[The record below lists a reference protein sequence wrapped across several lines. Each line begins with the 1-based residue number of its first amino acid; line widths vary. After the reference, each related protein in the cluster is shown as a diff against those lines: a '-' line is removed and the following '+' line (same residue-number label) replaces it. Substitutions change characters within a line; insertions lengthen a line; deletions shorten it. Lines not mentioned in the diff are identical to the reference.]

1 MSFNKLVAQSITWR
15 GFYFLS
21 VLLVNVFLSRYLQ
34 ASSTG
39 NLYFIT
45 IIFSFMQVLLSMG
58 VEAGITYFASGKIIE
73 RNRLFAVAGVWS
85 LAAGLAMVLFVYIFF
100 LVDKST
106 PDTLLLPY
114 SIYALCFVS
123 GMCLMNFT
131 TALYYTQ
138 ENYFLPNCILAIF
151 NFLLILFI
159 PAKGTHGSDDEVQR
173 VIYIYFLSYPVS
185 GFASYLSF
193 FFRNRKISS
202 IRFPAKD
209 HIKSFVK
216 YALTAVTANVIFF
229 LVYRIDYLFV
239 NSSPVCTKAD
249 LGNYI
254 QVSKLGQMMLIVPQI
269 IASVV
274 FPRTASGDTRMEMN
288 AAIMMIAR
296 LFSQLF
302 LIVFILVL
310 LFGNYVFVY
319 VFGETFDKMQWPMLI
334 VLPGIFALS
343 VLAMLAAYFSGKGKI
358 KLNLQGAAL
367 ALVVMVTCDYIFV
380 PRYGIIAAAA
390 VSTLSYTVNLIFLL
404 SRFSKDYS
412 VHFSEF
418 FKWKRSDYVWL
429 LSVLKGRA

>member
-1 MSFNKLVAQSITWR
+1 
-15 GFYFLS
+15 
-21 VLLVNVFLSRYLQ
+21 
-34 ASSTG
+34 
-39 NLYFIT
+39 
-45 IIFSFMQVLLSMG
+45 MG
-58 VEAGITYFASGKIIE
+58 VEAAITYFASGKIIE

-85 LAAGLAMVLFVYIFF
+85 LAAGLAMVVLVRIFF
-100 LVDKST
+100 LFDTAT
-106 PDTLLLPY
+106 PAGLLFPY
-114 SIYALCFVS
+114 CVYAFCFVS
-123 GMCLMNFT
+123 GMCMMNFT

-138 ENYFLPNCILAIF
+138 ENYFLPNFILAIF
-151 NFLLILFI
+151 NFILILFI
-159 PAKGTHGSDDEVQR
+159 PAKGTHGSDKEVQR
-173 VIYIYFLSYPVS
+173 VIYIYFASYPVS
-185 GFASYLSF
+185 GLVSYLSF
-193 FFRNRKISS
+193 FFRNYKKSAIG
-202 IRFPAKD
+202 FPAKEK
-209 HIKSFVK
+209 IGGFIK

-274 FPRTASGDTRMEMN
+274 FPRTASGDARMEMN

-302 LIVFILVL
+302 LAVFVLVL
-310 LFGNYVFVY
+310 LFGDHVFIT

-343 VLAMLAAYFSGKGKI
+343 VLAMLAAYFSGKG
-358 KLNLQGAAL
+358 NLKVNLRGASL
-367 ALVVMVTCDYIFV
+367 ALIVMVACDYIFV

-390 VSTLSYTVNLIFLL
+390 VSTLSYTVNLAFLL

-418 FKWKRSDYVWL
+418 FKWKKRDYVWL
-429 LSVLKGRA
+429 MSVLKREKGT